1 MEDYIKEIIEDASN
15 AYGADFLQKI
25 TLKLNK
31 VLKADYTYIAE
42 ADEAYENAEL
52 VVWVAKGELSDTFSY
67 PLKDTPCS
75 DVMCQKVACFPS
87 GVAQTYPEDEFLA
100 DLNIEGYI
108 GTAIRDSKGRIM
120 GLIAALYEHD
130 ITEQQELISGLFQVF
145 SGRIAA
151 ELERARFE
159 SSLEGLNE
167 TLEEQVRKR
176 TQELSSTLDNLQDA
190 QQQLVES
197 EKMAALG
204 RLVTGVAHE
213 VNTPLGI
220 AITAHSFMA
229 KKFNDFL
236 RQVEAQA
243 LTIED
248 MDSYCSSTRESLRLQ
263 EFNLNHAKNLI
274 DSFKRTA
281 ADQHV
286 LEEETIN
293 LSDYYSDVI
302 STLKAVLNK
311 KRISL
316 HLEIPADLEV
326 RTLPGVHAQVLNNL
340 IENSARHGFDAE
352 DINNHILI
360 TGFSHDDGTVQIDYS
375 DNGKGLD
382 TESREKIFEPFYTTA
397 RNKGGTGLGMSIVFN
412 LIVQSLKGQIELL
425 PGDTG
430 VSFCY
435 RFSSFTE
442 Q

>member
-1 MEDYIKEIIEDASN
+1 MEDYIKEIIEDASST
-15 AYGADFLQKI
+15 YGADFLQKI

-42 ADEAYENAEL
+42 ADDAYEKADL
-52 VVWVAKGELSDTFSY
+52 VVWVARGELSDTFSY

-75 DVMCQKVACFPS
+75 DVMCEKVACFPR
-87 GVAQTYPEDEFLA
+87 GVASAFPEDEFLA
-100 DLNIEGYI
+100 DLKIEGYI
-108 GTAIRDSKGRIM
+108 GTAIRDSKGRVM
-120 GLIAALYEHD
+120 GLIAALYERD
-130 ITEQQELISGLFQVF
+130 ISDEQALISGLFQVF

-159 SSLEGLNE
+159 TSLEDLNE
-167 TLEEQVRKR
+167 TLEAQVHSR
-176 TQELSSTLDNLQDA
+176 TRELTTTLANLQAA

-220 AITAHSFMA
+220 AITAHSFME
-229 KKFNDFL
+229 KQFGDFR
-236 RQVEAQA
+236 RQVEAQQ

-248 MDSYCSSTRESLRLQ
+248 MDKYCDSTRESLRLQ
-263 EFNLNHAKNLI
+263 AFNLNHAKDLI

-293 LSDYYSDVI
+293 LREYYADVI
-302 STLKAVLNK
+302 STLSAMLNT
-311 KRISL
+311 KRIRL
-316 HLEIPADLEV
+316 QLDIPTDLTV
-326 RTLPGVHAQVLNNL
+326 RTLPGVHAQVLSNL
-340 IENSARHGFDAE
+340 IENSARHGFDAT
-352 DINNHILI
+352 DADNRILI
-360 TGFSHDDGTVQIDYS
+360 TGFSREDGSVQIDYS
-375 DNGKGLD
+375 DNGKGLNA
-382 TESREKIFEPFYTTA
+382 ESREKIFEPFYTTA
-397 RNKGGTGLGMSIVFN
+397 RSEGGTGLGMSIVYN

-425 PGDTG
+425 PGDSG

-435 RFSSFTE
+435 RFSSF
-442 Q
+442 QG

>member
-25 TLKLNK
+25 ALKLNK

-42 ADEAYENAEL
+42 ADAAYENAEL
-52 VVWVAKGELSDTFSY
+52 VVWVAKGELSDTFAY

-100 DLNIEGYI
+100 DLKIEGYI

-120 GLIAALYEHD
+120 GLIAALYEQD
-130 ITEQQELISGLFQVF
+130 ITDQQELISGLFQVF

-159 SSLEGLNE
+159 SSLEDLND
-167 TLEEQVRKR
+167 TLEEQVRSR

-190 QQQLVES
+190 QQQLIES

-204 RLVTGVAHE
+204 RLVAGVAHE

-229 KKFNDFL
+229 KKFNDFQ
-236 RQVEAQA
+236 RQVDAQE

-248 MDSYCSSTRESLRLQ
+248 MNSYCSSTRESLRLQ

-286 LEEETIN
+286 LEDETIN
-293 LSDYYSDVI
+293 LHNYYSDVI
-302 STLKAVLNK
+302 STMAAVLNK
-311 KRISL
+311 KRIRL
-316 HLEIPADLEV
+316 HLEMPADLQV

-340 IENSARHGFDAE
+340 IENSARHGFDAN
-352 DINNHILI
+352 DKHNQILI
-360 TGFSHDDGTVQIDYS
+360 SGFSHEDGTVQIDYS

-397 RNKGGTGLGMSIVFN
+397 RSEGGTGLGMSIVYN

-425 PGDTG
+425 PEDTG
-430 VSFCY
+430 VSLCY
-435 RFSSFTE
+435 RFSSFTD
-442 Q
+442 